1 MAADSAL
8 GEHQPAQVDQ
18 LPRASFARA
27 LPVGRAPHQIH
38 LTMDHALR
46 REQAVPERRYDE
58 HEVAAIFER
67 ATARLM
73 EGDRSSASGSK
84 AVTMGLT
91 LTELKRIGS
100 EVGIP
105 TEMIEE
111 GAALIDLGERPV
123 AITRRVLGMPAQV
136 AGTFALPRDMT
147 DREWEELVVIIREAF
162 SAHGRI
168 SGEGSLRSWRNGNL
182 EIRLEP
188 TSEGQRLHMQT
199 RKDDA
204 MALGSVGGLLGAVG
218 IGFGVL
224 GVVVGKPELAI
235 AMPALMGGMGAVMVG
250 VGAITLPKW
259 GRERVDQM
267 NRVAG
272 AAMQMIRRAPKH
284 DEPLDGRTLIRD
296 GKEFTG
302 DDEDPSSTIGPRGTQ
317 V

>member
-1 MAADSAL
+1 M
-8 GEHQPAQVDQ
+8 
-18 LPRASFARA
+18 
-27 LPVGRAPHQIH
+27 
-38 LTMDHALR
+38 T
-46 REQAVPERRYDE
+46 ERRYDE

-84 AVTMGLT
+84 ALTTGLT
-91 LTELKRIGS
+91 LTELQRIGS

-105 TEMIEE
+105 PEMIQES
-111 GAALIDLGERPV
+111 AALIDLGERPV
-123 AITRRVLGMPAQV
+123 AITKRALGMPTRV

-147 DREWEELVVIIREAF
+147 DREWEELVVIIRESF
-162 SAHGRI
+162 GAHGRI

-199 RKDDA
+199 RKEDA
-204 MALGSVGGLLGAVG
+204 VALGTVGGLLGVMALA
-218 IGFGVL
+218 FGVL
-224 GVVVGKPELAI
+224 GVVIGNPKVTLAV
-235 AMPALMGGMGAVMVG
+235 PALFGGLGAAMLA

-272 AAMQMIRRAPKH
+272 AAMRMVGRAPKH
-284 DEPLDGRTLIRD
+284 DEPLRGRTLIRD

-302 DDEDPSSTIGPRGTQ
+302 DDEDAPPTVGPYGTQ

>member
-1 MAADSAL
+1 M
-8 GEHQPAQVDQ
+8 
-18 LPRASFARA
+18 
-27 LPVGRAPHQIH
+27 
-38 LTMDHALR
+38 T
-46 REQAVPERRYDE
+46 ERRYDE

-73 EGDRSSASGSK
+73 EGDRSSTSGSK
-84 AVTMGLT
+84 ALTQGLT

-105 TEMIEE
+105 PELIQET
-111 GAALIDLGERPV
+111 AALIDGGERPV
-123 AITRRVLGMPAQV
+123 AVTKRYLGMPTRV

-162 SAHGRI
+162 GAHGRI

-204 MALGSVGGLLGAVG
+204 VALGTVGGVLGAMALG
-218 IGFGVL
+218 FGVIGAL
-224 GVVVGKPELAI
+224 VGKPELAM
-235 AMPALMGGMGAVMVG
+235 AMPALLGSTGAALFG
-250 VGAITLPKW
+250 VAAITMPKW

-272 AAMQMIRRAPKH
+272 AALRMIGRAPKH
-284 DEPLDGRTLIRD
+284 DEPLEGRTLIRD

-302 DDEDPSSTIGPRGTQ
+302 DDEDTPSTTGPYGTRI
-317 V
+317 